1 MEENKRQMESLNA
14 GMNMITK
21 EELKNYAKI
30 RGLNL
35 GQAEKDYF
43 QNIILFILYQAYGS
57 ELVFKGGTALNKCYG
72 LDRFSEDLDFTCS
85 NTISVG
91 RIEEGLKRFRLDF
104 EMKKDEY
111 ENGVKISLLIKGP
124 LYTGI
129 RLSLCKFII
138 DLSFRE
144 NVVLKPTI
152 KIIGR
157 FLEEIPAFDVLVMNE
172 NEILAEKIRAIMSRT
187 KARDVYDLWF
197 LLKKG
202 VKFDVELAKKKL
214 EYYSQEWNFE
224 EFRKHINLKESVW
237 LSELKPLIDIVP
249 DFKETRDFILKNI
262 SKKK

>member
-1 MEENKRQMESLNA
+1 MESLGA
-14 GMNMITK
+14 VIIMITR
-21 EELKNYAKI
+21 EELKDYAKI

-43 QNIILFILYQAYGS
+43 QNIILFILYQTYGN

-85 NTISVG
+85 NKIDIG

-111 ENGVKISLLIKGP
+111 ENGIKISLLIKGP

-129 RLSLCKFII
+129 RLSLCKFIV

-144 NVVLKPTI
+144 NAVLKPAI
-152 KIIGR
+152 KTIGR
-157 FLEEIPAFDVLVMNE
+157 FMEEIPAFDVFVMNE
-172 NEILAEKIRAIMSRT
+172 EEILAEKTRAIMSRA

-202 VKFDVELAKKKL
+202 VKFDEELAKKKL
-214 EYYSQEWNFE
+214 KYYNQEWDFE

-237 LSELKPLIDIVP
+237 ITELSPLVDNP
-249 DFKETRDFILKNI
+249 PKFREARDFILMEVSKN
-262 SKKK
+262 KN